1 GAGSFQTPGGV
12 PPLPP
17 PPREGA
23 TGRSLSAKARAPTVL
38 GLLAAVVLVMLTLGL
53 GANLVFL
60 YRDGVERG
68 EAQVLALRDGA
79 REQAA
84 AAVSR
89 IDLLLSGLTEGL
101 ALRPEVERWGD
112 AGIHALLV
120 RQRALLPMVRGII
133 VTNEAGRLTHDSEA
147 AIPANM
153 DLSDRDYVRALRAD
167 PQSGLYIGE
176 PVRGRTSG
184 RWFISMSRRFT
195 DQQGAFKG
203 VVTAVV
209 DPVALGTVFSPF
221 LPGAGGE
228 LEVLRDDGRVLLH
241 LPDFERFMGAARG
254 HQSFFRDVLAAA
266 PSGSI
271 RVAGSTEESVYR
283 LEGGEAGLFFTWAT
297 VPGSPLLVTV
307 SASYDGLL
315 RSWWQVLPYHLGAI
329 ACIIL
334 VILALVLKVHRQ
346 IRHLN
351 GLIVALSNR
360 EAALVAARRSSE
372 EANRAK
378 TLFLANMSHELRTP
392 LNAIIGFS
400 DMLANGIHGALADR
414 QQDYARDINLSALHL
429 LDLINDILDVAKIES
444 GGYLL
449 HERPCNLAAIIR
461 AAERMLGPRVREKG
475 LVMDTVCVDGEAW
488 VMADERAM
496 QQVLLNLLSNA
507 VKFTP
512 EGGRITVSLGLNEGG
527 GMVLV
532 VGDTGPGIPAEH
544 LALVLEP
551 FYQVGEVETRSH
563 EGTGLGLPLAKALV
577 EKHEGALRLDS
588 QPGQGTRVSVTLPAA
603 RVLPPQRPPVEA
615 KP

>member
-1 GAGSFQTPGGV
+1 M
-12 PPLPP
+12 
-17 PPREGA
+17 
-23 TGRSLSAKARAPTVL
+23 AKAKPHAAL
-38 GLLAAVVLVMLTLGL
+38 GLLAAVVLVMLNLAL

-79 REQAA
+79 RERVVST
-84 AAVSR
+84 VSR
-89 IDLLLSGLTEGL
+89 IDLLLSGLTDGL
-101 ALRPEVERWGD
+101 ALRPEAQRWGD

-120 RQRALLPMVRGII
+120 RQRAVLPMVRGII
-133 VTNEAGRLTHDSEA
+133 VIDEAGRLLHDSEA

-153 DLSDRDYVRALRAD
+153 DLSDRDYVRALLAD

-195 DQQGAFKG
+195 DRQGVFKG

-209 DPVALGTVFSPF
+209 DPVVLGTAFSPF
-221 LPGAGGE
+221 LPEAEGE
-228 LEVLRDDGRVLLH
+228 LAVLRTDGRVLLH
-241 LPDFERFMGAARG
+241 LPDYERFVGASRG
-254 HQSFFRDVLAAA
+254 QQAFFRDGLAKA

-271 RVAGSTEESVYR
+271 RVRGPSEEAPDR
-283 LEGGEAGLFFTWAT
+283 LEGGEGQRFFAWAA

-307 SASYDGLL
+307 SASYEGFL
-315 RSWWQVLPYHLGAI
+315 RSWWQVLPYHLGAMVGI
-329 ACIIL
+329 TL
-334 VILALVLKVHRQ
+334 VILTLVLKVHRQ
-346 IRHLN
+346 IVDLN
-351 GLIVALSNR
+351 GLIGTLSQR
-360 EAALVAARRSSE
+360 EAALAEAARSSE

-400 DMLANGIHGALADR
+400 DMLMNGVHGALADR
-414 QQDYARDINLSALHL
+414 QKDYARDINLSALHL

-449 HERPCNLAAIIR
+449 HERPCNLATIIR
-461 AAERMLGPRVREKG
+461 AAERMMMPRVREKG
-475 LVMDTVCVDGEAW
+475 LAMDTVCVDGEAW
-488 VMADERAM
+488 MMADERAM
-496 QQVLLNLLSNA
+496 HQVVLNLLSNA

-512 EGGRITVSLGLNEGG
+512 EGGRITVSLGLTEGG

-532 VGDTGPGIPAEH
+532 VGDTGPGIPPEH

-551 FYQVGEVETRSH
+551 FYQVGEVETRRH

-577 EKHEGALRLDS
+577 EKHGGVLRLDS
-588 QPGQGTRVSVTLPAA
+588 QLGQGTRVSVTLPAV
-603 RVLPPQRPPVEA
+603 RVLPPRQLPVEA
-615 KP
+615 IS